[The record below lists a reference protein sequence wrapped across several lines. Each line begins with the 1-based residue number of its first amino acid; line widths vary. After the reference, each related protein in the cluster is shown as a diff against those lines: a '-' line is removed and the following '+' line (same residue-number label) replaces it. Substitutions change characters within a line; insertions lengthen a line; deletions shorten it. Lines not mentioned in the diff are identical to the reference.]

1 MKIKTTLS
9 TMLFLQYFIW
19 GCWLVT
25 FASYA
30 MNILH
35 FSGAEVGMLFGTLG
49 IAAIFMPPL
58 AGVIADKWIPANRLY
73 SLFHFIAAGALFCM
87 ALVGNVQAMFW
98 IMLLNSLCYMPSLA
112 LSNAI
117 SYSLLAS
124 HGLQASRD
132 FPGIRVFGTVGF
144 IAAMWLIS
152 LSGLELSHRQLYI
165 ASGASLVLACYA
177 FRLPLV
183 PCQGRGGES
192 DLKRRFGLDALG
204 LFRRPKV
211 AIFLLFSTLLGAILQ
226 VTNTFG
232 NPFLH
237 DLAAQPAYADN
248 MVARFPSLLLSVS
261 QISEVVFILT
271 IPFMLKNFGIK
282 KVVMISMVAWI
293 FRFALFAWG
302 DFSTFGVLI
311 LLMSMIVYGCAFD
324 FFNIS
329 GSIFIEQETPQ
340 ALRASAQGLFMTL
353 TNGIGAWLGSV
364 ISGRVIDFFTVD
376 GVRDWHSFWLVFAG
390 YAGLL
395 VVSFALLYRDSSPRT
410 QAAPLNNVQD
420 ATRHNN

>member
-1 MKIKTTLS
+1 
-9 TMLFLQYFIW
+9 MLFLQYFIW

-35 FSGAEVGMLFGTLG
+35 FSGAEVGMLFGSLG

-58 AGVIADKWIPANRLY
+58 AGVIADKWVPANRLY

-87 ALVGNVQAMFW
+87 ASVSHVNTMFW
-98 IMLLNSLCYMPSLA
+98 VMLLNSLCYMPSLS

-117 SYSLLAS
+117 SYSLLRS
-124 HGLQASRD
+124 HGLEASRD
-132 FPGIRVFGTVGF
+132 FPGIRVYGTVGF

-152 LSGLELSHRQLYI
+152 LSGLELSHIQLYI
-165 ASGASLVLACYA
+165 ASGASLVLAFYA
-177 FRLPLV
+177 VKLPRI
-183 PCQGRGGES
+183 PCQSSGGQQRWQS
-192 DLKRRFGLDALG
+192 RIGLDALH
-204 LFRRPKV
+204 LFRRPQV
-211 AIFLLFSTLLGAILQ
+211 AIFLLFSTLLGGILQ

-237 DLAAQPAYADN
+237 DLAAQPEYADN
-248 MVARFPSLLLSVS
+248 VIARFPSLLLSVS

-271 IPFMLKNFGIK
+271 IPFMLKKFGIK
-282 KVVMISMVAWI
+282 KVVMISMLAWI

-302 DFSTFGVLI
+302 DFSTVGVFI

-364 ISGRVIDFFTVD
+364 VSGRVIDFFTVD
-376 GVRDWHSFWLVFAG
+376 GVRDWHSFWWVFAG
-390 YAGLL
+390 YAALLL
-395 VVSFALLYRDSSPRT
+395 VAFAVLYRDASPVT
-410 QAAPLNNVQD
+410 QIAPAKKV
-420 ATRHNN
+420 